1 MSSAKSPTELKR
13 IRSIT
18 MKIILSTIVLLTLSF
33 STLAQY
39 GSVGSVDA
47 RSMSL
52 AKTYN
57 ATTSGIYAV
66 GINPANM
73 MFSPAGHF
81 EFSTVFPLP
90 SLTLKA
96 GDNFMSF
103 EDFNYFFGG
112 VNGNARILTPADK
125 QRLSD
130 LFSNG
135 GRVFADV
142 SVNEFSAM
150 YKAKP
155 NIGAF
160 AFSMADYFAVSFT
173 VPKSLV
179 DLGLNG
185 NQTNQV
191 YSFNDATTKSW
202 WIRMYSLSYARDLPE
217 IDQKIFD
224 QIAVGV
230 SLKMVNGYAYTG
242 LDHINTNLST
252 GSQNQIGG
260 NADMIG
266 YAAFSPSFGSVY
278 GFDSSNTKSSMGFF
292 PKPAGTGVG
301 FDLGVAASM
310 EKLWRFSLSITD
322 IGSIKW
328 DKYTAEYSAT
338 GNFLI
343 TDLTDKSQFDTIK
356 NKIIGKGNYVNGFST
371 SLPTALRAGAS
382 YSLNKYIP
390 GSMLLAFDYNQG
402 FNDSPGNSKTPRFS
416 VGAEWI
422 PMGWINVRTG
432 FSVGGLDGFGW
443 AVGIGLDAGMVEFN
457 FATSDLNQVVIGN
470 SAKMFTVAFG
480 SRWKIN

>member
-1 MSSAKSPTELKR
+1 
-13 IRSIT
+13 
-18 MKIILSTIVLLTLSF
+18 MKIILSTLILLVLSF
-33 STLAQY
+33 QTFAQY
-39 GSVGSVDA
+39 GSVGSIDA

-57 ATTSGIYAV
+57 ANTSGIYAI

-73 MFSPAGHF
+73 MFSPGSHF
-81 EFSTVFPLP
+81 EFSTLFPMP
-90 SLTLKA
+90 SISMKA

-112 VNGNARILTPADK
+112 VNGNARVLTPADK

-130 LFSNG
+130 LFNNG

-142 SVNEFSAM
+142 SVNDFSAM

-160 AFSMADYFAVSFT
+160 GISMVDYIGVSFT
-173 VPKSLV
+173 APKSLV
-179 DLGLNG
+179 ELGLNG

-191 YSFNDATTKSW
+191 YSFNDAATKSW

-224 QIAVGV
+224 KIAVGV
-230 SLKMVNGYAYTG
+230 SLKIVNGFSYTG

-260 NADMIG
+260 SADMIA

-278 GFDSSNTKSSMGFF
+278 DFDSTNTKSNMSPF
-292 PKPAGTGVG
+292 PKPAGSGLG
-301 FDLGVAASM
+301 FDLGVATSM
-310 EKLWRFSLSITD
+310 NNVWRFSLSVTD

-328 DKYTAEYSAT
+328 DKNTAQYSAS
-338 GNFLI
+338 GNFSI
-343 TDLTDKSQFDTIK
+343 TDITDKSQLDTIK
-356 NKIIGKGNYVNGFST
+356 NKIIGKGNFINSFST

-382 YSLNKYIP
+382 YLLNNIIP
-390 GSMLLAFDYNQG
+390 GSMLVAFDYNQG
-402 FNDSPGNSKTPRFS
+402 FNDSPGNSKDPRFS

-432 FSVGGLDGFGW
+432 LTVGGLDGFGW
-443 AVGIGLDAGMVEFN
+443 ALGFGLDAGMVEFN
-457 FATSDLNQVVIGN
+457 FATADMNQVVAGN

>member
-1 MSSAKSPTELKR
+1 
-13 IRSIT
+13 
-18 MKIILSTIVLLTLSF
+18 MKIIFTTIVLLTLSF
-33 STLAQY
+33 TSFAQY

-73 MFSPAGHF
+73 MFSPANHF
-81 EFSTVFPLP
+81 EFSTVFPMP
-90 SLTLKA
+90 SLTMKA

-103 EDFNYFFGG
+103 EDFKYFFGG
-112 VNGNARILTPADK
+112 DNGNARILTPADK

-142 SVNEFSAM
+142 SINEFSAM

-173 VPKSLV
+173 VPKSLIE
-179 DLGLNG
+179 LGLNG

-191 YSFNDATTKSW
+191 YSFNDAATKSW
-202 WIRMYSLSYARDLPE
+202 WLRMYSLSYARDLPE

-224 QIAVGV
+224 QIAVGA
-230 SLKMVNGYAYTG
+230 SIKMVNGFFYAG
-242 LDHINTNLST
+242 MDHMNTDLST

-260 NADMIG
+260 NADMVG

-278 GFDSSNTKSSMGFF
+278 GFDSSNTKSNMGFF
-292 PKPAGTGVG
+292 PKPAGTGLG

-310 EKLWRFSLSITD
+310 DKVWRFSLSITD

-328 DKYTAEYSAT
+328 DTYTAKYSAT
-338 GNFLI
+338 GNFSI
-343 TDLTDKSQFDTIK
+343 TDLTDKNQLDTIK
-356 NKIIGKGNYVNGFST
+356 NKMIGKGDYTNGFST

-382 YSLNKYIP
+382 YYLDHVVP

-402 FNDSPGNSKTPRFS
+402 FNDYPGNSVTPRFS

-422 PMGWINVRTG
+422 PFGWINVRTG

-443 AVGIGLDAGMVEFN
+443 AVGLGLETGLIEFN
-457 FATSDLNQVVIGN
+457 FATSDMNQVVMGN
-470 SAKMFTVAFG
+470 SAKMYTVAFG
-480 SRWKIN
+480 SRWKID